1 MKYMILI
8 HTALV
13 GSGGGRGDSLDIVL
27 FDLSAGGLGAPGRRV
42 GIKTRMRSPVPLLS

>member
-13 GSGGGRGDSLDIVL
+13 GSGGRGDSLDIVL
-27 FDLSAGGLGAPGRRV
+27 FDLSAGGLDAPGRRV
-42 GIKTRMRSPVPLLS
+42 GIKARMRSPVPLLS